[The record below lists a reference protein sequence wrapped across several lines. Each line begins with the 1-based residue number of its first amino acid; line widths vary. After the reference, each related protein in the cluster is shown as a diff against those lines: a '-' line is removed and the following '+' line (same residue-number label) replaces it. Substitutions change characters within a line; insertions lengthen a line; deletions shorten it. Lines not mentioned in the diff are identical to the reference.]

1 MKIYL
6 TMKNYTYQHLINFSI
21 LLSAFIVLSG
31 FSNPIPGDRSANGG
45 EMSFTVRTVTANGN
59 FSPKH
64 VLAIWIE
71 DTDGFVK
78 SRKVMANQRKQ
89 YLYTW
94 VSSSNNNVVDAI
106 TGPTLTNHQT
116 HTVEWDCKD
125 LNGNIVPDGEYVVYA
140 EFTDKHAQGPLYSI
154 NFTKGPDPVFV
165 SPPDETYFKD
175 IVITFT
181 PYICEFS
188 ASETE
193 LCEGYTVTFT
203 DESVNASSWEWD
215 FGEDAVPATASTEG
229 PHQVHYN
236 STGKK
241 DVSLSINGSVTETK
255 LEYINVSASPTAD
268 FNFSGSNLTVN
279 FQNTSVNA
287 NNYFWDLGDGNTS
300 NVENPTHVY
309 ASSGTYSVTLLSN
322 MSVCYDTIV
331 KEVMVP
337 LVGVHELDKENLVN
351 VFPNPNTG
359 KFYIDIQ
366 HKDVKTLR
374 LIDISGQ
381 LIKSI
386 TPENNNTRITV
397 ELEDSSSGIY
407 FLEIVTEYGVT
418 TKKVFIK

>member
-1 MKIYL
+1 M
-6 TMKNYTYQHLINFSI
+6 T
-21 LLSAFIVLSG
+21 
-31 FSNPIPGDRSANGG
+31 
-45 EMSFTVRTVTANGN
+45 FTVRTVTANGN

-125 LNGNIVPDGEYVVYA
+125 LDGNIVPDGEYVVYA

-154 NFTKGPDPVFV
+154 NFTKGPVPVSV

-188 ASETE
+188 ASETD
-193 LCEGYTVTFT
+193 LCEGSSATFT
-203 DESVNASSWEWD
+203 DESLNAISWEWD

-229 PHQVHYN
+229 PHQVYYN
-236 STGKK
+236 SPGKK

-255 LEYINVSASPTAD
+255 LEYINVSEYPNAD
-268 FNFSGSNLTVN
+268 FDFSGSNLTVD

-287 NNYFWDLGDGNTS
+287 NNYYWDFGDGNAS
-300 NVENPTHVY
+300 NLENPTHVY
-309 ASSGTYSVTLLSN
+309 ASSGTYQVTLLAN

-337 LVGVHELDKENLVN
+337 MVGVPEINREPVVR
-351 VFPNPNTG
+351 VFPNPSTG
-359 KFYIDIQ
+359 KFYIEIKD
-366 HKDVKTLR
+366 KDVKTLR

-381 LIKSI
+381 LIQNIS
-386 TPENNNTRITV
+386 PETNNSRITV
-397 ELEDSSSGIY
+397 ELENSRSGIY
-407 FLEIVTEYGVT
+407 FLEVVTDHGVT
-418 TKKVFIK
+418 SKKILIK